1 MLDKTVTKTKS
12 KECVIEIFG
21 IGYVGFPL
29 TIRLAN
35 SGFHVIGID
44 TDVEKIKRYENQK
57 LLGTEIVLSEKL
69 KKSINEKTIE
79 FKTDSLEFSNPKIG
93 MICVPTPI
101 ASEDMDSDFYVEKA
115 VKSFLNTSKKG
126 DVIILE
132 SSIQAGTTEKIRG
145 IIELHGYTVGDD
157 FGLCFCPE
165 RIDPLNKKWKLE
177 NIPRIIYCSDDYSF
191 EISKIIYQYI
201 NNSQLTRVSSS
212 LVAEMVKS
220 FENAFR
226 LVNISLVNELAV
238 LCGKLNV
245 DVNEII
251 SAASTKPF
259 GFTPFYPGPG
269 VGGHCIPKD
278 PRFLLESAEKTGFEF
293 KTIQSALDANL
304 ALPKFI
310 VENIENH
317 LDELKAEKSIIVC
330 GLAYKPDIEDMRDS
344 PGFKLIKE
352 FSRKGFHVLAY
363 DPFYRPELESKY
375 RIENDLKEPFEI
387 IEKLD
392 DDSIKNTSCICI
404 VQNHTIDR
412 DRLQEIYDN
421 GVVKLIYDCRQDII
435 KNDKSDTQIRYLGGN
450 SATTK

>member
-1 MLDKTVTKTKS
+1 MTLDETVLKIKS
-12 KECVIEIFG
+12 KDCVIEIFG
-21 IGYVGFPL
+21 LGYVGFPL

-44 TDVEKIKRYENQK
+44 TDVEKITRYENEK
-57 LLGTEIVLSEKL
+57 LLGTEITLSKEL
-69 KKSINEKTIE
+69 AKSIDEKTIE
-79 FKTDSLEFSNPKIG
+79 FKTNSSEFSPPKIG

-101 ASEDMDSDFYVEKA
+101 ASKDMSSDFYVEKA

-145 IIELHGYTVGDD
+145 IIESHGYIVGED

-191 EISKIIYQYI
+191 EISKTIYQYI
-201 NNSQLTRVSSS
+201 NHSKLTRVSSS

-259 GFTPFYPGPG
+259 GFSPFYPGPG
-269 VGGHCIPKD
+269 IGGHCIPKD

-293 KTIQSALDANL
+293 KTIQSALDVNNT
-304 ALPKFI
+304 LPKFI
-310 VENIENH
+310 VENIETN
-317 LDELKAEKSIIVC
+317 LNELQAEKSIIVC

-352 FSRKGFHVLAY
+352 LSGKGFR
-363 DPFYRPELESKY
+363 FYHMIHFTER
-375 RIENDLKEPFEI
+375 N
-387 IEKLD
+387 
-392 DDSIKNTSCICI
+392 
-404 VQNHTIDR
+404 
-412 DRLQEIYDN
+412 
-421 GVVKLIYDCRQDII
+421 
-435 KNDKSDTQIRYLGGN
+435 
-450 SATTK
+450 

>member
-1 MLDKTVTKTKS
+1 MLKKTVTKTKS
-12 KECVIEIFG
+12 KDCIIEIFG
-21 IGYVGFPL
+21 LGYVGFPL

-44 TDVEKIKRYENQK
+44 TDVDKIKRYENQK
-57 LLGTEIVLSEKL
+57 LLGTELVLSDKL
-69 KKSINEKTIE
+69 KKSISEKTIQ
-79 FKTDSLEFSNPKIG
+79 FKTDSLEYSNPKIG

-101 ASEDMDSDFYVEKA
+101 ASKDIGSDFYVEKA

-145 IIELHGYTVGDD
+145 IIESHGYTVGDD

-177 NIPRIIYCSDDYSF
+177 NIPRIIYCSDDNSF

-201 NNSQLTRVSSS
+201 NNSQLTRVNSS
-212 LVAEMVKS
+212 LAAEMVKS

-269 VGGHCIPKD
+269 VGGHCITKD

-352 FSRKGFHVLAY
+352 FSKKGFHVLAY

-375 RIENDLKEPFEI
+375 KIENDLNDSIEI
-387 IEKLD
+387 IENLD
-392 DDSIKNTSCICI
+392 DDSIKNSSCICI

-412 DRLQEIYDN
+412 DRLQEIYDK
-421 GVVKLIYDCRQDII
+421 GIVKLIYDCRQDII
-435 KNDKSDTQIRYLGGN
+435 KNDKSNSQIRYLGGN
-450 SATTK
+450 SETT